1 MISLAPSLNAS
12 LLVAAGGAIG
22 AVGRYQLGRI
32 ITVWTGPG
40 PIAGAAFPWPT
51 FTVNVIGSLAMG
63 LLVGWLARYETGAEN
78 MRLLLGVGLLG
89 GFTTFSAFSLEM
101 VLMIQRGSI
110 GLAGAYA
117 AASVVAAVAALYLG
131 LIVMRGAA

>member
-1 MISLAPSLNAS
+1 MTFFAPSLQAS

-22 AVGRYQLGRI
+22 AVSRYQLGWI
-32 ITVWTGPG
+32 VTGWTGPDSR
-40 PIAGAAFPWPT
+40 FPWPT
-51 FTVNVIGSLAMG
+51 FVANVAGSLAMG

-78 MRLLLGVGLLG
+78 ARLLLGVGLLG

-101 VLMIQRGSI
+101 VLLIQRGSI
-110 GLAGAYA
+110 GLAGVYA
-117 AASVVAAVAALYLG
+117 AASVVAAVAALYLV